1 MNSSRRRRVVCGMS
15 GGVDSSATAALL
27 LEQGYEVIGITLKLW
42 PQDCVNRAED
52 KCCGPQAVT
61 DARAVCHQLG
71 IPYYLIDE
79 AAEFQKHVIQYFADE
94 YRASRTPNP
103 CVMCNQNLKFG
114 RLINR
119 ADQLGADFIATGHF
133 ARVERPLTSLRSEA
147 TARQAT
153 PISMNP
159 GTSNQPSLR
168 SYGSAGIEHR
178 TSNIECGQKTENE
191 PLTPA
196 LSPFGGE
203 REKAAAGRAAARPY
217 RVQGFNAQILRGNH
231 SPSDG
236 ERVSPAGSGRY
247 LLKRGRDL
255 KKDQSYFLFSLRQD
269 QLARALFPL
278 GEKTKSDTR
287 AVARH
292 CQLKTADKEESMEIC
307 FVPDNDYGGFLQQA
321 NLVRKHRGEIT
332 DLHGHVLGHHDGIE
346 FYTIG
351 QRRGLGITTPKPVY
365 VVELDAD
372 RNRVVVGDETALDR
386 DEFTATQC
394 NWIPFDQPAGPMEVT
409 TKIRYNH
416 PGTPATVTPSGNGTV
431 RVKLHSPQRAITP
444 GQAAVFYQDDLV
456 LGGGWIAR

>member
-1 MNSSRRRRVVCGMS
+1 VPEQKKTRVVCGMS

-61 DARAVCHQLG
+61 DARAVCHKLG

-94 YRASRTPNP
+94 YKAGRTPNP

-114 RLINR
+114 RLIDR
-119 ADQLGADFIATGHF
+119 ARQLGADYIATGHF
-133 ARVERPLTSLRSEA
+133 ARVERAELGAPASC
-147 TARQAT
+147 RQVAVQNVNS
-153 PISMNP
+153 PRQDAGAP
-159 GTSNQPSLR
+159 G
-168 SYGSAGIEHR
+168 
-178 TSNIECGQKTENE
+178 K
-191 PLTPA
+191 
-196 LSPFGGE
+196 
-203 REKAAAGRAAARPY
+203 
-217 RVQGFNAQILRGNH
+217 
-231 SPSDG
+231 
-236 ERVSPAGSGRY
+236 GRY

-287 AVARH
+287 EVARH

-307 FVPDNDYGGFLQQA
+307 FVPDNNYGGFLQQA
-321 NLVRKHRGEIT
+321 NLAQKHRGEIT
-332 DLHGHVLGHHDGIE
+332 DVQGHLLGHHDGIE

-351 QRRGLGITTPKPVY
+351 QRKGLGITTPKPVY
-365 VVELDAD
+365 VVELDAES
-372 RNRVVVGDETALDR
+372 NRVVVGDESALDR
-386 DEFTATQC
+386 DEFTASNC
-394 NWIPFDQPAGPMEVT
+394 NWIPFDKLTEPVEAM

-416 PGTPATVTPSGNGTV
+416 PGTPATVTPTGNDSV
-431 RVKLHSPQRAITP
+431 KVKLHTPQRAITP

-456 LGGGWIAR
+456 LGGGWIAK